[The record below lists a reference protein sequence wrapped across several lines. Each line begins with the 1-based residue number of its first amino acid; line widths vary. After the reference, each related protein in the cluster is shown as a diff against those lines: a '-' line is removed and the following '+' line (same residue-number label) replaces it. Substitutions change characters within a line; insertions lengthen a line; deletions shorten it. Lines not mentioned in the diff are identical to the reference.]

1 MPMQKKA
8 VGQQKLGEERT
19 EKDAVRIDQHSER
32 VLQLFRLGSG
42 SQQISRRQY
51 PPISTQKAAKPGRRR
66 LLPPATACMVQ
77 TEEDRRSSAARQ
89 RFSDRVALSIA
100 WLRFVAG

>member
-1 MPMQKKA
+1 
-8 VGQQKLGEERT
+8 
-19 EKDAVRIDQHSER
+19 
-32 VLQLFRLGSG
+32 
-42 SQQISRRQY
+42 
-51 PPISTQKAAKPGRRR
+51 
-66 LLPPATACMVQ
+66 MVQ